1 MIIHSQRERD
11 RLTREQQKQLE
22 ENHRQRTDALDEL
35 EAVWQAS
42 RDHNQD
48 VIDRTTRG
56 IIDINFI
63 ELDDDDYSTIPLPI
77 INGDDVYFA
86 VDD

>member
-11 RLTREQQKQLE
+11 RLAREKQEQL
-22 ENHRQRTDALDEL
+22 NDDHQRRMDALDEL
-35 EAVWQAS
+35 EAIWQAS
-42 RDHNQD
+42 RDRNQD

-56 IIDINFI
+56 IDINFI
-63 ELDDDDYSTIPLPI
+63 ELEEDDYISIPVI
-77 INGDDVYFA
+77 DEDGMYFV

>member
-11 RLTREQQKQLE
+11 RLARENQEQL
-22 ENHRQRTDALDEL
+22 NDDHQRRMDALDEL
-35 EAVWQAS
+35 EAIWQAS
-42 RDHNQD
+42 RDRNQD

-56 IIDINFI
+56 IDINFI
-63 ELDDDDYSTIPLPI
+63 ELEEDDYISIPVI
-77 INGDDVYFA
+77 DEDGMYFV